1 MPLKFATWASW
12 FSNTGSGSNWKSR
25 ILPFTFSREVFQIS
39 AWKYLLCV
47 QQEVFRVFIFPY
59 FVLSWYILAQRL
71 VKTFPKWK
79 YFFSF
84 SILKWHIIVQ
94 TNRNN
99 KLFFKEEHSSNKAP
113 FWGLHITCETYYN
126 LSLKAE
132 NYQLDYSTSLM

>member
-1 MPLKFATWASW
+1 MEFVTWASW
-12 FSNTGSGSNWKSR
+12 FSGHRFKLEAE
-25 ILPFTFSREVFQIS
+25 ILSSIFPWEVFQILD
-39 AWKYLLCV
+39 WKYLFCV

-94 TNRNN
+94 IIFERGAFLQI
-99 KLFFKEEHSSNKAP
+99 KLLWCLFFFQGCILLAKII
-113 FWGLHITCETYYN
+113 IT
-126 LSLKAE
+126 
-132 NYQLDYSTSLM
+132 YQSKQKTTN